1 MLVLAAVRVTDQ
13 VDDRREAG
21 LRLADAD
28 AVIMDVVDQAVAA
41 EIAIAEAAEAVVDDK
56 SAALKTSK

>member
-1 MLVLAAVRVTDQ
+1 MQALAPGTDQ
-13 VDDRREAG
+13 AGDRREAG

>member
-1 MLVLAAVRVTDQ
+1 MLGLAPGTGRVGDH
-13 VDDRREAG
+13 RGAG

-41 EIAIAEAAEAVVDDK
+41 EIAIAEAAVEAVDDK
-56 SAALKTSK
+56 SPALNTSK